1 MVAGAARRSVLTAVA
16 AVIGTTVLAH
26 PGAAEQPAQEA
37 AQPYIVVLQDSVTA
51 PSDVARQHAR
61 DHGAQVTTTY
71 GTALKG
77 YAARLSER
85 ARAAV
90 ARDPRVSYVE
100 PDGVTQAAGVQ
111 KPATWGLDRI
121 DQRALPLD
129 GAYGY
134 GGTGA
139 GVTAYVIDSGMRLT
153 HTEFTGRVVS
163 GLDVVDGG
171 TADDC
176 NGHGTHVAGTLGGT
190 TYGVAKEV
198 QLVAVRVLN
207 CFGSGPDSGVIKA
220 IDWVTAQHQP
230 GKPAV
235 ANLSLITKASNAMD
249 QAVRNSIADG
259 ISYSVAAGNGRN
271 GTAQDACGYSP
282 GRVSEAMTI
291 SATKSSDAKLTYANY
306 GSCVDWFA
314 PGDSITSAAI
324 GSDTATA
331 VKSGTSMAAPHTAG
345 AAALHLQ
352 QAPGA
357 TPQQVRDAL
366 FANSTQGI
374 VTSSNTANNHLLWNG
389 GAPAA

>member
-1 MVAGAARRSVLTAVA
+1 MTTTHG
-16 AVIGTTVLAH
+16 TVLK
-26 PGAAEQPAQEA
+26 GCAAP
-37 AQPYIVVLQDSVTA
+37 LT
-51 PSDVARQHAR
+51 
-61 DHGAQVTTTY
+61 
-71 GTALKG
+71 
-77 YAARLSER
+77 ER

-100 PDGVTQAAGVQ
+100 PDGISQAAAVQ
-111 KPATWGLDRI
+111 TSATWGLDRI

-134 GGTGA
+134 GSTGD
-139 GVTAYVIDSGMRLT
+139 GVTAYVIDSGIRLL

-190 TYGVAKEV
+190 TYGVAKQV

-230 GKPAV
+230 GQSAV
-235 ANLSLITKASNAMD
+235 ANLSLIAKASNAMD

-271 GTAQDACGYSP
+271 GTAQDACGHSP
-282 GRVSEAMTI
+282 GRVAEAMTV
-291 SATKSSDAKLTYANY
+291 SGTTTSDAKATYANY
-306 GSCVDWFA
+306 GSCVDWFSPA
-314 PGDSITSAAI
+314 ASITSAGI
-324 GSDTATA
+324 SSNTATA

-345 AAALHLQ
+345 AAAC
-352 QAPGA
+352 
-357 TPQQVRDAL
+357 
-366 FANSTQGI
+366 
-374 VTSSNTANNHLLWNG
+374 TSSSSPPPPRSRCATRCSATAPR
-389 GAPAA
+389 AS